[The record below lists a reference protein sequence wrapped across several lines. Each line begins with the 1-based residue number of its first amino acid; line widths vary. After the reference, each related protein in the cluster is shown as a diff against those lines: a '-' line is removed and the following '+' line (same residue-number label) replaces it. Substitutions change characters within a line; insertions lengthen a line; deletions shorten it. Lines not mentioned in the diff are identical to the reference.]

1 MDATDGELAMR
12 FHVPV
17 RTGRGE
23 NNREHPQA
31 RARRVKAE
39 HQAVFLATLGT
50 RRAVL
55 AALMPTPVVVTLTRV
70 SPGPGLDPHDNL
82 PSALKGVVDQLA
94 DILGIN
100 DRDPRVTWKY
110 APQEKGPWGVWVHV
124 AAVLPGPEVVAPRAP
139 RSAPAKKYARGSK
152 KKPRDFTE
160 ALLAETGRR
169 HRAGESWS
177 EAVKNT
183 LSIPRKPTAAAA
195 ADRQLAALAS
205 PAFVAPRRSP

>member
-1 MDATDGELAMR
+1 MGSTDGELAMQ
-12 FHVPV
+12 FYVPL

-31 RARRVKAE
+31 RARRVNAE
-39 HQAVFLATLGT
+39 HQAVFYATLGT

-124 AAVLPGPEVVAPRAP
+124 AAVLPGPEVVAPKAS
-139 RSAPAKKYARGSK
+139 RSAPAKKHARPLKKPGDLTDALLNFEVANRRAARGQPADVTK
-152 KKPRDFTE
+152 AARDLV
-160 ALLAETGRR
+160 AMA
-169 HRAGESWS
+169 
-177 EAVKNT
+177 K
-183 LSIPRKPTAAAA
+183 
-195 ADRQLAALAS
+195 
-205 PAFVAPRRSP
+205 PAFVAPRRAP